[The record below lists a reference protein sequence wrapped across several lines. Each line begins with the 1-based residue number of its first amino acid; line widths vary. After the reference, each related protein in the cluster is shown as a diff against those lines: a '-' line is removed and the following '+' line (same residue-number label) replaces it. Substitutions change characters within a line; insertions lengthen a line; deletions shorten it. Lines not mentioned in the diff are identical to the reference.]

1 MFINLLVN
9 AKDQINSVI
18 PESREITICL
28 DKEANSI
35 EIADY
40 AGGVCE
46 SIIKSVFEPY
56 VSTKGEKGTGIGLYM
71 VKMIV
76 EDRMGGKISVT
87 NKDGGACFRLDF
99 KKM

>member
-1 MFINLLVN
+1 
-9 AKDQINSVI
+9 
-18 PESREITICL
+18 
-28 DKEANSI
+28 
-35 EIADY
+35 
-40 AGGVCE
+40 
-46 SIIKSVFEPY
+46 
-56 VSTKGEKGTGIGLYM
+56 M